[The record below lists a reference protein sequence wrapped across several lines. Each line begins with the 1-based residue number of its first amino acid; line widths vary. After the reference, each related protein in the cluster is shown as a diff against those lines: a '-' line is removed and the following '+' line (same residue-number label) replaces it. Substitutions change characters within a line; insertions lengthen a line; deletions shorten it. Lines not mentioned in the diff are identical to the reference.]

1 MHASVSAQIVAAMDD
16 EKEALAQYRRRLRDE
31 PGAVP
36 NLYFAYMLTLCA
48 IEPASL
54 TPGPPIA
61 HAFCSVSHSSVSQ
74 SASSGLSTCV
84 LR

>member
-36 NLYFAYMLTLCA
+36 NLTL
-48 IEPASL
+48 P
-54 TPGPPIA
+54 
-61 HAFCSVSHSSVSQ
+61 
-74 SASSGLSTCV
+74 TC
-84 LR
+84 